1 MWKIS
6 IKKSLYKEDLTYLHE
21 KLKNKAPNIILHEKQ
36 LKLYD
41 FIEDFVEIESKT
53 FLKIDKAKCKS
64 KSVITDLKEE
74 YRKPIDKLMMD
85 HQFCQFHLQ
94 QKINRDLKKFIKEN
108 NLNENEINKLY
119 QQKKRINLI
128 IYTQTIKNAR
138 KILEDILNNKKNY
151 YKPIIEI
158 CKKNYTTIS

>member
-1 MWKIS
+1 M
-6 IKKSLYKEDLTYLHE
+6 YKEKIIYSHE
-21 KLKNKAPNIILHEKQ
+21 KLKNKAYNTILNVKQ

-64 KSVITDLKEE
+64 KSVTTDLKEE

-108 NLNENEINKLY
+108 NLNENEINKVY
-119 QQKKRINLI
+119 QQKKRINSI
-128 IYTQTIKNAR
+128 IYSQTIK
-138 KILEDILNNKKNY
+138 K
-151 YKPIIEI
+151 
-158 CKKNYTTIS
+158 C

>member
-41 FIEDFVEIESKT
+41 FMEDFVEIDYNT
-53 FLKIDKAKCKS
+53 FLEIDNAKCKS
-64 KSVITDLKEE
+64 KSVTTDLKEE
-74 YRKPIDKLMMD
+74 YRKPIDTLIRD

-108 NLNENEINKLY
+108 KLNEMK
-119 QQKKRINLI
+119 
-128 IYTQTIKNAR
+128 
-138 KILEDILNNKKNY
+138 
-151 YKPIIEI
+151 
-158 CKKNYTTIS
+158 

>member
-1 MWKIS
+1 M
-6 IKKSLYKEDLTYLHE
+6 
-21 KLKNKAPNIILHEKQ
+21 HEKQ

-41 FIEDFVEIESKT
+41 FIEDFVEIKYKI
-53 FLKIDKAKCKS
+53 FLEIDKAKYKS
-64 KSVITDLKEE
+64 KSVTTDLKEE

-119 QQKKRINLI
+119 QQKKRINSI
-128 IYTQTIKNAR
+128 IYAQTIKNAR
-138 KILEDILNNKKNY
+138 KN
-151 YKPIIEI
+151 
-158 CKKNYTTIS
+158 T